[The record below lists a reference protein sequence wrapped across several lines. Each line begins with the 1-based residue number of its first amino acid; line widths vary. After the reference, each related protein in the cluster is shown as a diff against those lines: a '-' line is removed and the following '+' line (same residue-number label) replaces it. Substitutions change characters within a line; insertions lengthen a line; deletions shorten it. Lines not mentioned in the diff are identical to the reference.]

1 MLPIYTERL
10 TRTIHQTCHD
20 VYILQSTEVKNA
32 NAMELE
38 SLKRQLSYLEE
49 SNVEVK
55 KLVTDR
61 HTQVSAYMAQEK
73 PNIKHTYHVWHL
85 AKGKKRSN
93 STEIVTGV
101 YKALSGQDIL
111 GV

>member
-1 MLPIYTERL
+1 
-10 TRTIHQTCHD
+10 
-20 VYILQSTEVKNA
+20 
-32 NAMELE
+32 MELE

-73 PNIKHTYHVWHL
+73 PNIKHTYNVWHL
-85 AKGKKRSN
+85 AKGIKSSN
-93 STEIVTGV
+93 SVMNIVTGV

-111 GV
+111 WVQGICGATILL